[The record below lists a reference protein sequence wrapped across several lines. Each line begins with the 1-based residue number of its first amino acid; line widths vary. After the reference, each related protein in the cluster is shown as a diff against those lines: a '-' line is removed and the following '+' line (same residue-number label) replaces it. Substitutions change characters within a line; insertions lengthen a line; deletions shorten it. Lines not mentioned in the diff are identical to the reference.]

1 MFEIT
6 DELKERIAAAMF
18 AGRDNFS
25 GSDAAY
31 ATSLGINKSVYSTL
45 KSGKREGL
53 LTAAKWLNLARQ
65 LSIPTSG
72 RTWNAARTE
81 VFEQIEEEILFCKE
95 HSKSMIFVDDCGIG
109 KTFTAKYLSQK
120 LQNCFYLDCSQCKN
134 AREFIRTLART
145 VGVDTTGKI
154 SSVKADIKYCL
165 NYLPAPVVVCDEAGD
180 LSQEAWLDLKEL
192 WNATPGCGWYLMG
205 AQGLRAKI
213 DRGRKNARVGF
224 AEMFSRLGENYSSA
238 VPRDKTEKLE
248 FYRKLITDVLS
259 VNMAD
264 KQQLKDILN
273 RCLKVDKDT
282 GHIGGLRRAESL
294 LILNS

>member
-45 KSGKREGL
+45 KSGKRDGL

-65 LSIPTSG
+65 LSIPTTG
-72 RTWNAARTE
+72 RKWNAARTE

-109 KTFTAKYLSQK
+109 KTFTAKYLSQQ
-120 LQNCFYLDCSQCKN
+120 LANCFYLDCSQCKS

-145 VGVDTTGKI
+145 VGVDSTGKLAA
-154 SSVKADIKYCL
+154 VKADIKYCL
-165 NYLPAPVVVCDEAGD
+165 NYLPSPVVVCDEAGD
-180 LSQEAWLDLKEL
+180 LSQDAWLDLKEV

-205 AQGLRAKI
+205 ADGLRARI
-213 DRGRKNARVGF
+213 DRGRRNKKVGF
-224 AEMFSRLGENYSSA
+224 AEMFSRLGENYSRA
-238 VPRDKTEKLE
+238 VPLEKTDRLE
-248 FYRKLITDVLS
+248 FYRKLITDVLT
-259 VNMAD
+259 VNMTD
-264 KQQLKDILN
+264 KQQLTAILN
-273 RCLKVDKDT
+273 RCLTIDKET

>member
-6 DELKERIAAAMF
+6 DELKDRIVAELLAK
-18 AGRDNFS
+18 RDNFS

-45 KSGKREGL
+45 KNGKRDGL
-53 LTAAKWLNLARQ
+53 LPSAKWLNLARQ
-65 LSIPTSG
+65 LAIPTSG
-72 RTWNAARTE
+72 RKWNAARTE
-81 VFEQIEEEILFCKE
+81 VFVQIEEDILFCKE
-95 HSKSMIFVDDCGIG
+95 HSKSMIFVDNCGIG
-109 KTFTAKYLSQK
+109 KTFTAQYLSRK

-145 VGVDTTGKI
+145 IGVDSTGKMAA
-154 SSVKADIKYCL
+154 VKADIKYCL
-165 NYLPAPVVVCDEAGD
+165 NYLPSPVVVCDEAGD
-180 LSQEAWLDLKEL
+180 LSHEAWLDLKEM

-205 AQGLRAKI
+205 ADGLRARI
-213 DRGRKNARVGF
+213 DRGRENKKVGF
-224 AEMFSRLGENYSSA
+224 AEMFSRLGENYSTV
-238 VPRDKTEKLE
+238 VPNDRQEKLE

-264 KQQLKDILN
+264 KKQLKEILN
-273 RCLKVDKDT
+273 QCLVVDKRT
-282 GHIGGLRRAESL
+282 GHVGGLRRAESL